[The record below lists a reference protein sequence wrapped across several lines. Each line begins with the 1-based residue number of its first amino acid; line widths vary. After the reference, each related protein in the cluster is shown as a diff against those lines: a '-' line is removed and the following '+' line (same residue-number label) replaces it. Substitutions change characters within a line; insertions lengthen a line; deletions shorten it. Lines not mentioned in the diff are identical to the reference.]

1 MKKMQFHHL
10 KPSEGSKSKK
20 IRVGRGEGGCRG
32 KTAGRGTKGTG
43 ARGTVPTRFEGGQT
57 PLYMRLPKLK
67 GLKNNPKM
75 SYSVVN
81 LSDITKKDW
90 EGEISPDTLREKGL
104 TKKKGLIK
112 ILGEGEVET
121 PLEVK
126 INAISSNAKR
136 KIEDAGGSVE
146 IIG

>member
-1 MKKMQFHHL
+1 MC
-10 KPSEGSKSKK
+10 
-20 IRVGRGEGGCRG
+20 IRDR
-32 KTAGRGTKGTG
+32 
-43 ARGTVPTRFEGGQT
+43 
-57 PLYMRLPKLK
+57 
-67 GLKNNPKM
+67 

>member
-1 MKKMQFHHL
+1 MQFHHL
-10 KPSEGSKSKK
+10 RPSEGSKSKK
-20 IRVGRGEGGCRG
+20 IRVGRGEGGRRG

-43 ARGTVPTRFEGGQT
+43 ARGTEPTRFEGGQT

-81 LSDITKKDW
+81 LSDIVKKDW
-90 EGEISPDTLREKGL
+90 EGVISPDTLREKGL

-112 ILGEGEVET
+112 ILGEGEVKT
-121 PLEVK
+121 PLQVK
-126 INAISSNAKR
+126 INAISGNAKK

>member
-1 MKKMQFHHL
+1 MKKMKFHHL
-10 KPSEGSKSKK
+10 RPTEGSRSKK
-20 IRVGRGEGGCRG
+20 IRVGRGEGGRRG

-57 PLYMRLPKLK
+57 PLYMRLPKLR

-81 LSDITKKDW
+81 LSDIAEKDW
-90 EGEISPDTLREKGL
+90 DGEISPEILREKGL

-112 ILGEGEVET
+112 ILGEGDIKG
-121 PLEVK
+121 PLNVK
-126 INAISSNAKR
+126 TNAISSNAKK

-146 IIG
+146 IID

>member
-1 MKKMQFHHL
+1 MQFHHL
-10 KPSEGSKSKK
+10 RPSEGSKSKK
-20 IRVGRGEGGCRG
+20 IRVGRGEGGRRG

-43 ARGTVPTRFEGGQT
+43 ARRTVPTRVEGGQT